1 MNDAEKQLDD
11 LVHRL
16 RDKWQHSEEDCYAA
30 ADAIDRLRIEN
41 QMFKD
46 AHKIVSSINER
57 QTEEIN
63 KLRREND
70 AFTKIAFD
78 LACVDENHRTEH
90 DDLLIEDAFSRA
102 KSWYEEH
109 KT

>member
-1 MNDAEKQLDD
+1 MSDIEEQLNN
-11 LVHRL
+11 LVARL
-16 RDKWQHSEEDCYAA
+16 RDDKLTWGDRWEA
-30 ADAIDRLRIEN
+30 ADVIERLRIEN
-41 QMFKD
+41 RMFKD
-46 AHKIVSSINER
+46 AHKIVNGINER

-70 AFTKIAFD
+70 AFTEIAFG